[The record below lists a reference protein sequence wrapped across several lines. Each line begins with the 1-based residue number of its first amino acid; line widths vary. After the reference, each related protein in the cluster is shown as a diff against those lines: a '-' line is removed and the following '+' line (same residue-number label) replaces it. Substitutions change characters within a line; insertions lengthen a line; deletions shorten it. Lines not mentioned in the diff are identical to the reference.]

1 MRKYAFRRLLQL
13 IPILFAITFLSYGMM
28 RIAGSDVVTQ
38 KMENTGQILSEDKLN
53 AAREQLGLDKPF
65 LTQYFVWLGKLLHG
79 DMGNSYVS
87 GLPVFDTFISKL
99 PATLLLTVTSILL
112 TIIISIPLGILSA
125 VKQNTITDYLIRL
138 CSFIGNSLPNFF
150 VSLLLMY
157 FLAIRLRIFPVI
169 SKDVSL
175 KSVAMPAITLA
186 IAMSAKYLRQVR
198 ATVLDELSKDYVAGA
213 KARGVKF
220 SVTLWKS
227 IMKAS
232 LVTIITL
239 LMLSVGNLLGGT
251 AIVESIF
258 MWDGVGK
265 MAVDAIS
272 ICYVD
277 GNHLCCGKSAYRS
290 VIPVHGSKNPSGR
303 CETMSEKQNKNVTVR
318 VQKIKKNHIKQKLVF
333 FLILAIGLVILAV
346 FSEHLCPYDPYAQD
360 LTSALQPPS
369 LQHPMGT
376 DTYGRD
382 MLSRV
387 ISGARASIFS
397 TFILVAV
404 ISVLGTAVGVCCGY
418 FGGAADA
425 VMMRISDVCLAFP
438 GLVFAMA
445 IAAILGGGIQN
456 AVIALAVVS
465 WPKYSRIAR
474 GQTLALKEEPY
485 IHAAILAGDSSGQ
498 IMLRHILPN
507 MLGPVLITA
516 MLDIGTMMMELAG
529 LSFLGLGAQIPMAE
543 WGSMMSGGRSMIQ
556 TYPWVVLSPGIA
568 IFISVAIFN
577 LLGDTFRDY
586 LDPKNSRL

>member
-1 MRKYAFRRLLQL
+1 
-13 IPILFAITFLSYGMM
+13 
-28 RIAGSDVVTQ
+28 
-38 KMENTGQILSEDKLN
+38 
-53 AAREQLGLDKPF
+53 
-65 LTQYFVWLGKLLHG
+65 
-79 DMGNSYVS
+79 
-87 GLPVFDTFISKL
+87 
-99 PATLLLTVTSILL
+99 
-112 TIIISIPLGILSA
+112 
-125 VKQNTITDYLIRL
+125 
-138 CSFIGNSLPNFF
+138 
-150 VSLLLMY
+150 
-157 FLAIRLRIFPVI
+157 
-169 SKDVSL
+169 
-175 KSVAMPAITLA
+175 
-186 IAMSAKYLRQVR
+186 
-198 ATVLDELSKDYVAGA
+198 
-213 KARGVKF
+213 
-220 SVTLWKS
+220 
-227 IMKAS
+227 
-232 LVTIITL
+232 
-239 LMLSVGNLLGGT
+239 
-251 AIVESIF
+251 
-258 MWDGVGK
+258 
-265 MAVDAIS
+265 
-272 ICYVD
+272 
-277 GNHLCCGKSAYRS
+277 
-290 VIPVHGSKNPSGR
+290 
-303 CETMSEKQNKNVTVR
+303 MSEKQNKNVTVR
-318 VQKIKKNHIKQKLVF
+318 VQKIKKNHIKQKLIF
-333 FLILAIGLVILAV
+333 FLILAIGLVILAI
-346 FSEHLCPYDPYAQD
+346 FSEHLCPYAQD
-360 LTSALQPPS
+360 LASALQPPS

-404 ISVLGTAVGVCCGY
+404 IAVLGTAVGVCCGY

-507 MLGPVLITA
+507 MLGPVLVTA

-543 WGSMMSGGRSMIQ
+543 WGSMMSSGRSMIQ

-577 LLGDTFRDY
+577 LLGDTVRDY
-586 LDPKNSRL
+586 LDPKNSRS